1 MDDGD
6 LWLVGSGPMAEAYT
20 VVLEALGVS
29 FSVIGRGK
37 ASAAAL
43 EAATGHPVRTGGV
56 RAAIAEGHVPPT
68 AIVAV
73 GVDHLA
79 GTACDL
85 LDAGV
90 ERLLLEKPGGLGH
103 DELALI
109 SEQSNSA
116 EVTVAY
122 NRRHYAST
130 AAARQMI
137 AEDDG
142 VTSFTF
148 ELTEWPNAT
157 EPVRV
162 DPLVRQRWF
171 LAQSSHVV
179 DLAFHLCGPPVDW
192 DCWQAGSL
200 PWHRESARF
209 AGAGVT
215 ATGATFG
222 FHGDWEA
229 PGQWKLEVM
238 TRQRR
243 LIFRPLERL
252 RVMSI
257 GSLCV
262 SESPI
267 DDQLDRTFKP
277 GVHEQTRLFLEEE
290 DPVSCTLAEQ
300 LQNVLTYEK
309 MAGYR

>member
-1 MDDGD
+1 
-6 LWLVGSGPMAEAYT
+6 
-20 VVLEALGVS
+20 
-29 FSVIGRGK
+29 
-37 ASAAAL
+37 
-43 EAATGHPVRTGGV
+43 
-56 RAAIAEGHVPPT
+56 
-68 AIVAV
+68 
-73 GVDHLA
+73 
-79 GTACDL
+79 
-85 LDAGV
+85 
-90 ERLLLEKPGGLGH
+90 
-103 DELALI
+103 
-109 SEQSNSA
+109 
-116 EVTVAY
+116 
-122 NRRHYAST
+122 
-130 AAARQMI
+130 MI

-229 PGQWKLEVM
+229 PGQWRLEVM

-243 LIFRPLERL
+243 LIFRPLENL

-300 LQNVLTYEK
+300 LRNVLTYEK